1 MWVNVEPLDDPHIY
15 QFLVGAIAQ
24 LVEHCTSIAEV
35 RVCISVQTFLA
46 TYLHSTKNCEDHSN
60 SFQSKFTFIS
70 IQVQIHEFHC
80 AMKSSI

>member
-15 QFLVGAIAQ
+15 QLLVGAIAQ
-24 LVEHCTSIAEV
+24 LVEHCTSIAEL

-60 SFQSKFTFIS
+60 SFQCKFKYTNFI
-70 IQVQIHEFHC
+70 VQ
-80 AMKSSI
+80 